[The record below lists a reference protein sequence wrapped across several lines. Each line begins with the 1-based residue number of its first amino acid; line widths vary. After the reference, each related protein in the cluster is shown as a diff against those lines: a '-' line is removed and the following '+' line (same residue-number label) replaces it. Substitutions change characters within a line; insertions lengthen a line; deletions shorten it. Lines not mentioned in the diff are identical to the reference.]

1 MEILKMQVDSLTR
14 KVDMIYA
21 MIEEMNAKLSLE
33 LNTRSMQNYQARI
46 SDNFMTEYL
55 MTEED
60 ELADDLPNNYSSN
73 YSSNYPSNYSSN
85 YSNNYQREHHVRGA
99 ERTLGNSIDADQE
112 LASDLQLQRLTAQ
125 LTAAYNRIAALE
137 EQLLSARIN
146 NH

>member
-21 MIEEMNAKLSLE
+21 MVEEINAKLSLE

-55 MTEED
+55 MVED
-60 ELADDLPNNYSSN
+60 ELEDDLPV
-73 YSSNYPSNYSSN
+73 NYPGSYPGS
-85 YSNNYQREHHVRGA
+85 YPHYQRESRVKGT
-99 ERTLGNSIDADQE
+99 ERIVGNSLDTDQE
-112 LASDLQLQRLTAQ
+112 LAGDLQLQRLTAQ

-146 NH
+146 SH

>member
-21 MIEEMNAKLSLE
+21 MIEEINAKLSLE

-55 MTEED
+55 MVED
-60 ELADDLPNNYSSN
+60 ELEDDLSNNYPNNYSN
-73 YSSNYPSNYSSN
+73 NYPSNY
-85 YSNNYQREHHVRGA
+85 QRDNRVRGM
-99 ERTLGNSIDADQE
+99 ERTVGNGLDTDQE
-112 LASDLQLQRLTAQ
+112 LAGDLQLQRLTAQ

-137 EQLLSARIN
+137 EQLLSNRIN
-146 NH
+146 TH

>member
-1 MEILKMQVDSLTR
+1 MEILKMQVNALTR

-21 MIEEMNAKLSLE
+21 MIEELNAKLSLE

-55 MTEED
+55 MVEED
-60 ELADDLPNNYSSN
+60 ELEDDLSNNYPNNYSN
-73 YSSNYPSNYSSN
+73 NYPSNY
-85 YSNNYQREHHVRGA
+85 QRDNRVRGM
-99 ERTLGNSIDADQE
+99 ERTVGNSLDTDQE
-112 LASDLQLQRLTAQ
+112 LAGDLQLQRLTAQ

-146 NH
+146 SH

>member
-1 MEILKMQVDSLTR
+1 MEILKMQVNALTR

-21 MIEEMNAKLSLE
+21 MIEELNAKLSLE

-55 MTEED
+55 MVEED
-60 ELADDLPNNYSSN
+60 ELEDDLSNNYPNNYSN
-73 YSSNYPSNYSSN
+73 NYPSNY
-85 YSNNYQREHHVRGA
+85 QRDNRVRGM
-99 ERTLGNSIDADQE
+99 ERTVGNGLDTDQE
-112 LASDLQLQRLTAQ
+112 LAGDLQLQRLTAQ

-146 NH
+146 SH

>member
-21 MIEEMNAKLSLE
+21 MIEEINAKLSLE

-55 MTEED
+55 MVED
-60 ELADDLPNNYSSN
+60 ELEDDLPV
-73 YSSNYPSNYSSN
+73 NYPGSYPGNYPH
-85 YSNNYQREHHVRGA
+85 YQRESRVKGT
-99 ERTLGNSIDADQE
+99 ERIVGNSLDSDQE
-112 LASDLQLQRLTAQ
+112 LAGDLQLQRLTAQ

-146 NH
+146 SH

>member
-21 MIEEMNAKLSLE
+21 MIEELNAKLSLE

-55 MTEED
+55 MVED
-60 ELADDLPNNYSSN
+60 ELEDDLPG
-73 YSSNYPSNYSSN
+73 NYPGSYPH
-85 YSNNYQREHHVRGA
+85 YQRESRAKGT
-99 ERTLGNSIDADQE
+99 ERIVGNSLDTDQD
-112 LASDLQLQRLTAQ
+112 LAGDLQLQRLTAQ

-146 NH
+146 SH

>member
-1 MEILKMQVDSLTR
+1 MEILKMQVNALTR

-21 MIEEMNAKLSLE
+21 MVEEINAKLSLE

-55 MTEED
+55 MVEED
-60 ELADDLPNNYSSN
+60 EVEDDL
-73 YSSNYPSNYSSN
+73 SSN
-85 YSNNYQREHHVRGA
+85 YSNNYSSNYQRDNRARGI
-99 ERTLGNSIDADQE
+99 ERTVGNSLDTDQE
-112 LASDLQLQRLTAQ
+112 LAGDLQLQRLTAQ

-146 NH
+146 SH

>member
-14 KVDMIYA
+14 KVDLIYA
-21 MIEEMNAKLSLE
+21 MIEEMNVKLSLE

-55 MTEED
+55 ITEED
-60 ELADDLPNNYSSN
+60 ELADNLPD
-73 YSSNYPSNYSSN
+73 NYPHGYRRDN
-85 YSNNYQREHHVRGA
+85 RVRGA

-112 LASDLQLQRLTAQ
+112 LAADLQLQRLTAQ

-146 NH
+146 SH